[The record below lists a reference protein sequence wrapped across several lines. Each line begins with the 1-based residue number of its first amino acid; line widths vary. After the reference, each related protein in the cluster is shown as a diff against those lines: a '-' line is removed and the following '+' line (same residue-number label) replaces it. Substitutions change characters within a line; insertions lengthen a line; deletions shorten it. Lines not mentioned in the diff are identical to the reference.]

1 MISMMLWT
9 ALSLSAATAH
19 GAVVPRQAGD
29 FDLAGVILQSSQV
42 QRHLTS
48 TKRFM
53 GKEFP
58 YSEGPMEASKDVLG
72 PKFRDE
78 IEIFQDDMPAFLNEL
93 QQSKSEGFVANTI
106 DDKAQPVRR
115 EGWGYPPGR
124 NFEHCLDQ
132 SIKQNGK
139 P

>member
-58 YSEGPMEASKDVLG
+58 YSEGPMEASKAALG
-72 PKFRDE
+72 GQ
-78 IEIFQDDMPAFLNEL
+78 IQ
-93 QQSKSEGFVANTI
+93 
-106 DDKAQPVRR
+106 
-115 EGWGYPPGR
+115 GR
-124 NFEHCLDQ
+124 L
-132 SIKQNGK
+132 
-139 P
+139 